1 VLLPYLRLLR
11 IGLIASPAA
20 DVVAG
25 LCLAGADWSV
35 AAVRT
40 ALASVCVYAAGMV
53 LNDHADR
60 REDAVHRP
68 DRPIPAGQIA
78 PGTALVL
85 GLGLLALGIALSA
98 VPLLHAALA
107 AGVLAYDYVLK
118 QRAPVWAAGLL
129 MGSLR
134 GLNLGAGIA
143 LATTPVEDPR
153 LAAIAIG
160 VYAIYVLCVTILG
173 SYEDLR
179 LIPQRAAR
187 SIQTIPPIAAALVI
201 LICPSPW
208 PAAAVA
214 IALALAF
221 QIRVARVDKA
231 WDQASIRTSMGYL
244 LLGTQLYTALLAM
257 AHDRP
262 VEAFGIVA
270 AAAAARYAMRRYPLT

>member
-1 VLLPYLRLLR
+1 VGRDDDATVMDAPHR
-11 IGLIASPAA
+11 GSEGEGAPDGGASGEPPTEGPTRVEVPAP
-20 DVVAG
+20 
-25 LCLAGADWSV
+25 
-35 AAVRT
+35 T
-40 ALASVCVYAAGMV
+40 
-53 LNDHADR
+53 
-60 REDAVHRP
+60 
-68 DRPIPAGQIA
+68 
-78 PGTALVL
+78 
-85 GLGLLALGIALSA
+85 
-98 VPLLHAALA
+98 PLT
-107 AGVLAYDYVLK
+107 V
-118 QRAPVWAAGLL
+118 
-129 MGSLR
+129 
-134 GLNLGAGIA
+134 AGIA

-221 QIRVARVDKA
+221 QIRVARIDKA